1 MYTEISI
8 KTSKKI
14 LKNELNHYLPYYNK
28 IQKKYIKD
36 KYKHSLDCFYILK
49 EMFPKTYKLYAP
61 SVILHDFGCFSEFYY
76 KEKIDHARLGYN
88 LLKEK
93 NIFNTAILLPI
104 KYHEEDVNW
113 ELLLD
118 NDEQYQK
125 YSKKQKEQIYYNCII
140 VRDID
145 IISNMKQI
153 VSEKANSKNI
163 SSYNS
168 KLVKLLKENKIG
180 KKEFIEND
188 FDKIIYILCGL
199 NLILLD
205 ESREYIK
212 KHKIIEKLIKR
223 LYFLINNNCNE
234 MVQVTQNIEK
244 IIIINYKF
252 N

>member
-8 KTSKKI
+8 KIAKKM
-14 LKNELNHYLPYYNK
+14 LKNELNHYLHYYNK
-28 IQKKYIKD
+28 IQKKYVKN
-36 KYKHSLDCFYILK
+36 KYKHSLDCFHILK
-49 EMFPKTYKLYAP
+49 DMFPKTYKLYAP
-61 SVILHDFGCFSEFYY
+61 SVILHDFGRFSEFYH

-93 NIFNTAILLPI
+93 KIFNTATLLPI
-104 KYHEEDVNW
+104 KYHEEDINW
-113 ELLLD
+113 QLLLD

-125 YSKKQKEQIYYNCII
+125 YNKKQKEQIYYSCII

-153 VSEKANSKNI
+153 IFEKINSKNI

-168 KLVKLLKENKIG
+168 ELINLLKENKIG
-180 KKEFIEND
+180 KKEFINND
-188 FDKIIYILCGL
+188 FDKIVYILCGL
-199 NLILLD
+199 NLIVLK

-223 LYFLINNNCNE
+223 LYDLINHNCRE
-234 MVQVTQNIEK
+234 IVQATQFVEK
-244 IIIINYKF
+244 IITQKYKF